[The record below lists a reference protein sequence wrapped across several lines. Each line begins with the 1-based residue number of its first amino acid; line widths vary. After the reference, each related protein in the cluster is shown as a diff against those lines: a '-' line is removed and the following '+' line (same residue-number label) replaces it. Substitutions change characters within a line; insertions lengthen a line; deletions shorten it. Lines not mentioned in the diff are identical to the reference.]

1 MDTSL
6 GQKVV
11 DEMLPTQ
18 NMTQHTAADSHRG
31 WRVSVST
38 ATTNGGIG
46 LMSLP
51 VMADSLG
58 GERPQVITEK

>member
-31 WRVSVST
+31 WRVST